1 MTWLPISGTLPQFT
15 TDGEQANGYVL
26 KFYEI
31 GTTTPLTVSSSNTGT
46 PTTTDF
52 LLDTEGYTTLSA
64 VRVIPHVQTG
74 YKLICYL
81 NQTDADAND
90 TGSAVWTI
98 YSITLASTQGSV
110 TGVDNIIELA
120 AVNTTFF
127 QTCILKGTNTVD
139 DGGQGTFYFDINST
153 ATPNGTTVIAPDAGT
168 GRWLILPLGDD
179 SVGTDQILDDAVTT
193 DKILDDA
200 VTYEKVDYSPV
211 TRYFY
216 TANGTHTPQ
225 TGITRI
231 EFEVIGAGGGGGGTN
246 LAVANTFGGGG
257 GGGGYV
263 FSSTDTIA
271 ASYTV
276 TVGSG
281 GTGGAAGLNNGSSGG
296 NSIVTDGASY
306 TLTSTGGSGGV
317 AGTNGNT
324 GANGAYGVG
333 TGGDILANGSTSVSA
348 SAGGTSVFNGEV
360 LLVDD
365 SDGEDAIT
373 VGCGG
378 NGGRNAAG
386 GGTNFAGGDGFDGW
400 IKVTEY
406 F

>member
-1 MTWLPISGTLPQFT
+1 MANRLSFS
-15 TDGEQANGYVL
+15 GEQWWNAVSRNAFAGAKMYTYTAQSRTVNKTTWTDASEATPHANP
-26 KFYEI
+26 I
-31 GTTTPLTVSSSNTGT
+31 
-46 PTTTDF
+46 
-52 LLDTEGYTTLSA
+52 
-64 VRVIPHVQTG
+64 I
-74 YKLICYL
+74 
-81 NQTDADAND
+81 ADANGIFPEIY
-90 TGSAVWTI
+90 GSGVYFIDI
-98 YSITLASTQGSV
+98 YSSDDATLIYQADDIYPTASASGSV
-110 TGVDNIIELA
+110 QLVVANLIADLKAID
-120 AVNTTFF
+120 TTSF
-127 QTCILKGTNTVD
+127 QYAKTLGSTVID
-139 DGGQGTFYFDINST
+139 DGGQAEYYYSSGST
-153 ATPNGTTVIAPDAGT
+153 ATPNDTTVVQPDVGT
-168 GRWLILPLGDD
+168 GRWLILNTETLAIGDNSVTESKLGF
-179 SVGTDQILDDAVTT
+179 
-193 DKILDDA
+193 
-200 VTYEKVDYSPV
+200 SPV

-216 TANGTHTPQ
+216 TASGTHTPQ
-225 TGITRI
+225 AETSRI

-246 LAVANTFGGGG
+246 LAVANTLGGGG

-333 TGGDILANGSTSVSA
+333 TGGDILANGSTSVSV

-360 LLVDD
+360 LPVDD

-378 NGGRNAAG
+378 NGGRNTAG

-400 IKVTEY
+400 IRVTEY
-406 F
+406 H